1 MISMLKTLQL
11 LFLLLLLVVNS
22 FAQSDNFTIIPV
34 PKIIEKFNGSF
45 SFQNN
50 ITISIKN
57 NFDENLLS
65 AELIGKTLKEFL
77 GVRSTIDSQSKGV
90 ITLSINDK
98 LVAFPEGTT
107 DEGYILLID
116 KNGISIEALTSKGLF
131 YGAMSLIQLL
141 EKANDNT
148 LPYFKIIDYPD
159 MKVRAVSDDISRGQV
174 STLDNFKKIIVH
186 MSRYKMNVYMPY
198 IEDMLQ
204 FDAYPTI
211 GVSRGAL
218 TKEEVSEL
226 VDFAGKHFVEIIPI
240 FQTLGHYENILS
252 QDEFLKYA
260 EFPGAASLNVSND
273 SIYVFLETMM
283 KEVFEL
289 FPTKFFHMGADESYD
304 VGLGYSNK
312 LVDETNIATVHANH
326 YKKIYNIAQ
335 KYGKTVLMY
344 GDIILQHPEILSQIP
359 KDIIVVDWHY
369 RADKNYTST
378 KIFKE
383 SGFEY
388 YVSPSSWNFLTT
400 FPTNINSLPNIKH
413 IIKDG
418 LKNGSVG
425 MVNSNWGDYGAETFK
440 ELILFNYAW
449 SAQCAWNIEA
459 SNIDLFSQNYFYD
472 FFGIND
478 ERLASIYRSMSNP
491 LNQMMWHEVWRHP
504 MLPFRDAV
512 WWENNV
518 SKAVKG
524 DWMEWSLPQVKRN
537 VGVLKTQVKKNRD
550 HFDLIE
556 YLLALNDWYK
566 LKIETQFE
574 MFEAKKD
581 NKLNEPD
588 ELFILIDRNIRDL
601 ELLKSRFRELWLR
614 NYKEENLNMIED
626 KFNRLSAYFLE
637 IKNHLN
643 DAIAGKSD
651 SLFYNPE
658 LSSAWIYAPAD
669 ENKFADS
676 AEFSYEFELPSKPDE
691 ALLQLMG
698 DTYAELYV
706 NGEFVVNVFAHRSL
720 SLIVDYK
727 RIKFLDVAKF
737 LKEGRNIISVKAVNY
752 NRNGSA
758 GINII
763 TRIKLENGYK
773 IISTSPDW
781 KSKTDSVWKN
791 AGFKKYPY
799 IITAPNFDTKRT
811 SWIER

>member
-1 MISMLKTLQL
+1 MLKSLQL

-34 PKIIEKFNGSF
+34 PKSIEKFNGSF

-57 NFDENLLS
+57 NFDENLFA

-98 LVAFPEGTT
+98 LVAFPEETT

-116 KNGISIEALTSKGLF
+116 ENGISLEALTSKGLF

-141 EKANDNT
+141 EKAEEKT
-148 LPYFKIIDYPD
+148 LPYFKVIDYPD

-198 IEDMLQ
+198 IEDMLL
-204 FDAYPTI
+204 FNAYPTI
-211 GVSRGAL
+211 GVNRGAL
-218 TKEEVSEL
+218 TKEEASEL
-226 VDFAGKHFVEIIPI
+226 VDFAGKHFVEVIPI

-260 EFPGAASLNVSND
+260 EFPGAASLNVTND

-304 VGLGYSNK
+304 VGLGYSKK

-326 YKKIYNIAQ
+326 YKKIYSIAK

-378 KIFKE
+378 KTFKE

-418 LKNGSVG
+418 LKNGSAG

-658 LSSAWIYAPAD
+658 LSSVWIYAVAD

-676 AEFSYEFELPSKPDE
+676 AEFSYEFELQSKPDE
-691 ALLQLMG
+691 AFLQLMG
-698 DTYAELYV
+698 DTFAELYI
-706 NGEFVVNVFAHRSL
+706 NGEFVVNVFARRSL
-720 SLIVDYK
+720 SLVVDYK

>member
-1 MISMLKTLQL
+1 MLKSLQL

-34 PKIIEKFNGSF
+34 PKSIEKFNGSF

-57 NFDENLLS
+57 NFDENLFA

-98 LVAFPEGTT
+98 LVAFPEETT

-116 KNGISIEALTSKGLF
+116 ENGISLEALTSKGLF

-141 EKANDNT
+141 EKAEEKT
-148 LPYFKIIDYPD
+148 LPYFKVIDYPD

-198 IEDMLQ
+198 IEDMLL
-204 FDAYPTI
+204 FNAYPTI
-211 GVSRGAL
+211 GVNRGAL
-218 TKEEVSEL
+218 TKEEASEL
-226 VDFAGKHFVEIIPI
+226 VDFAGKHFVEVIPI

-260 EFPGAASLNVSND
+260 EFPGAASLNVTND

-304 VGLGYSNK
+304 VGLGYSKK

-326 YKKIYNIAQ
+326 YKKIYSIAK

-378 KIFKE
+378 KTFKE

-418 LKNGSVG
+418 LKNGSAG

-512 WWENNV
+512 WWENNI
-518 SKAVKG
+518 SKVVKG
-524 DWMEWSLPQVKRN
+524 DWMDWSLPQVKRN
-537 VGVLKTQVKKNRD
+537 VGDLKTQVKKNRD

-658 LSSAWIYAPAD
+658 LSSVWIYAVAD

-676 AEFSYEFELPSKPDE
+676 AEFSYEFELQSKPDE
-691 ALLQLMG
+691 AFLQLMG
-698 DTYAELYV
+698 DTFAELYI
-706 NGEFVVNVFAHRSL
+706 NGEFVVNVFARRSL
-720 SLIVDYK
+720 SLVVDYK

>member
-1 MISMLKTLQL
+1 MLKSLQL

-22 FAQSDNFTIIPV
+22 FSQSDNFTIIPV
-34 PKIIEKFNGSF
+34 PKSIEKFNGSF

-57 NFDENLLS
+57 NFDENLFA

-98 LVAFPEGTT
+98 LVAFPEETT

-116 KNGISIEALTSKGLF
+116 ENGISLEALTSKGLF

-141 EKANDNT
+141 EKAEEKT
-148 LPYFKIIDYPD
+148 LPYFKVIDYPD

-198 IEDMLQ
+198 IEDMLL
-204 FDAYPTI
+204 FNAYPTI
-211 GVSRGAL
+211 GVNRGAL
-218 TKEEVSEL
+218 TKEEASEL
-226 VDFAGKHFVEIIPI
+226 VDFAGKHFVEVIPI

-260 EFPGAASLNVSND
+260 EFPGAASLNVTND

-304 VGLGYSNK
+304 VGLGYSKK

-326 YKKIYNIAQ
+326 YKKIYSIAK

-378 KIFKE
+378 KTFKE

-418 LKNGSVG
+418 LKNGSAG

-512 WWENNV
+512 WWENNI
-518 SKAVKG
+518 SKVVKG
-524 DWMEWSLPQVKRN
+524 DWMDWSLPQVKRN

-658 LSSAWIYAPAD
+658 LSSVWIYAVAD

-676 AEFSYEFELPSKPDE
+676 AEFSYEFELQSKPDE
-691 ALLQLMG
+691 AFLQLMG
-698 DTYAELYV
+698 DTFAELYI
-706 NGEFVVNVFAHRSL
+706 NGEFVVNVFARRSL
-720 SLIVDYK
+720 SLVVDYK

>member
-1 MISMLKTLQL
+1 MLKSLQL

-34 PKIIEKFNGSF
+34 PKSIEKFNGSF

-57 NFDENLLS
+57 NFDENLFA

-98 LVAFPEGTT
+98 LVAFPEETT

-116 KNGISIEALTSKGLF
+116 ENGISLEALTSKGLF

-141 EKANDNT
+141 EKAEEKT
-148 LPYFKIIDYPD
+148 LPYFKVIDYPD

-198 IEDMLQ
+198 IEDMLL
-204 FDAYPTI
+204 FNAYPTI
-211 GVSRGAL
+211 GVNRGAL
-218 TKEEVSEL
+218 TKEEASEL
-226 VDFAGKHFVEIIPI
+226 VDFAGKHFVEVIPI

-260 EFPGAASLNVSND
+260 EFPGAASLNVTND

-304 VGLGYSNK
+304 VGLGYSKK

-326 YKKIYNIAQ
+326 YKKIYSIAK

-378 KIFKE
+378 KTFKE

-418 LKNGSVG
+418 LKNGSAG

-512 WWENNV
+512 WWENNI
-518 SKAVKG
+518 SKVVKG
-524 DWMEWSLPQVKRN
+524 DWMDWSLPQVKRN

-658 LSSAWIYAPAD
+658 LSSVWIYAVAD

-676 AEFSYEFELPSKPDE
+676 AEFSYEFELQSKPDE
-691 ALLQLMG
+691 AFLQLMG
-698 DTYAELYV
+698 DTFAELYI
-706 NGEFVVNVFAHRSL
+706 NGEFVVNVFARRSL
-720 SLIVDYK
+720 SLVVDYK

-737 LKEGRNIISVKAVNY
+737 FKEGRNIISVKAVNY

>member
-1 MISMLKTLQL
+1 
-11 LFLLLLLVVNS
+11 FLLLLLVVNS

-34 PKIIEKFNGSF
+34 PKSIEKFNGSF

-57 NFDENLLS
+57 NFDENLFA

-98 LVAFPEGTT
+98 LVAFPEETT

-116 KNGISIEALTSKGLF
+116 ENGISLEALTSKGLF

-141 EKANDNT
+141 EKAEEKT
-148 LPYFKIIDYPD
+148 LPYFKVIDYPD

-198 IEDMLQ
+198 IEDMLL
-204 FDAYPTI
+204 FNAYPTI
-211 GVSRGAL
+211 GVNRGAL
-218 TKEEVSEL
+218 TKEEASEL
-226 VDFAGKHFVEIIPI
+226 VDFAGKHFVEVIPI

-260 EFPGAASLNVSND
+260 EFPGAASLNVTND

-304 VGLGYSNK
+304 VGLGYSKK

-326 YKKIYNIAQ
+326 YKKIYSIAK

-378 KIFKE
+378 KTFKE

-418 LKNGSVG
+418 LKNGSAG

-512 WWENNV
+512 WWENNI
-518 SKAVKG
+518 SKVVKG
-524 DWMEWSLPQVKRN
+524 DWMDWSLPQVK
-537 VGVLKTQVKKNRD
+537 
-550 HFDLIE
+550 
-556 YLLALNDWYK
+556 
-566 LKIETQFE
+566 
-574 MFEAKKD
+574 
-581 NKLNEPD
+581 
-588 ELFILIDRNIRDL
+588 
-601 ELLKSRFRELWLR
+601 
-614 NYKEENLNMIED
+614 
-626 KFNRLSAYFLE
+626 
-637 IKNHLN
+637 
-643 DAIAGKSD
+643 
-651 SLFYNPE
+651 
-658 LSSAWIYAPAD
+658 
-669 ENKFADS
+669 
-676 AEFSYEFELPSKPDE
+676 
-691 ALLQLMG
+691 
-698 DTYAELYV
+698 
-706 NGEFVVNVFAHRSL
+706 
-720 SLIVDYK
+720 
-727 RIKFLDVAKF
+727 
-737 LKEGRNIISVKAVNY
+737 
-752 NRNGSA
+752 
-758 GINII
+758 
-763 TRIKLENGYK
+763 
-773 IISTSPDW
+773 
-781 KSKTDSVWKN
+781 
-791 AGFKKYPY
+791 
-799 IITAPNFDTKRT
+799 
-811 SWIER
+811 

>member
-1 MISMLKTLQL
+1 
-11 LFLLLLLVVNS
+11 
-22 FAQSDNFTIIPV
+22 
-34 PKIIEKFNGSF
+34 
-45 SFQNN
+45 
-50 ITISIKN
+50 
-57 NFDENLLS
+57 
-65 AELIGKTLKEFL
+65 
-77 GVRSTIDSQSKGV
+77 
-90 ITLSINDK
+90 
-98 LVAFPEGTT
+98 
-107 DEGYILLID
+107 
-116 KNGISIEALTSKGLF
+116 
-131 YGAMSLIQLL
+131 
-141 EKANDNT
+141 
-148 LPYFKIIDYPD
+148 
-159 MKVRAVSDDISRGQV
+159 
-174 STLDNFKKIIVH
+174 
-186 MSRYKMNVYMPY
+186 
-198 IEDMLQ
+198 
-204 FDAYPTI
+204 
-211 GVSRGAL
+211 
-218 TKEEVSEL
+218 
-226 VDFAGKHFVEIIPI
+226 
-240 FQTLGHYENILS
+240 
-252 QDEFLKYA
+252 
-260 EFPGAASLNVSND
+260 
-273 SIYVFLETMM
+273 
-283 KEVFEL
+283 
-289 FPTKFFHMGADESYD
+289 
-304 VGLGYSNK
+304 
-312 LVDETNIATVHANH
+312 
-326 YKKIYNIAQ
+326 
-335 KYGKTVLMY
+335 
-344 GDIILQHPEILSQIP
+344 
-359 KDIIVVDWHY
+359 
-369 RADKNYTST
+369 
-378 KIFKE
+378 
-383 SGFEY
+383 
-388 YVSPSSWNFLTT
+388 
-400 FPTNINSLPNIKH
+400 
-413 IIKDG
+413 
-418 LKNGSVG
+418 
-425 MVNSNWGDYGAETFK
+425 
-440 ELILFNYAW
+440 
-449 SAQCAWNIEA
+449 
-459 SNIDLFSQNYFYD
+459 
-472 FFGIND
+472 
-478 ERLASIYRSMSNP
+478 
-491 LNQMMWHEVWRHP
+491 

-512 WWENNV
+512 WWENNI
-518 SKAVKG
+518 SKVVKG
-524 DWMEWSLPQVKRN
+524 DWMDWSLPQVKRN

-658 LSSAWIYAPAD
+658 LSSVWIYAVAD

-676 AEFSYEFELPSKPDE
+676 AEFSYEFELQSKPDE
-691 ALLQLMG
+691 AFLQLMG
-698 DTYAELYV
+698 DTFAELYI
-706 NGEFVVNVFAHRSL
+706 NGEFVVNVFARRSL

>member
-1 MISMLKTLQL
+1 MLKSLQL

-22 FAQSDNFTIIPV
+22 FSQSDNFTIIPV
-34 PKIIEKFNGSF
+34 PKSIEKFNGSF

-57 NFDENLLS
+57 NFDENLFA

-98 LVAFPEGTT
+98 LVAFPEETT

-116 KNGISIEALTSKGLF
+116 ENGISLEALTSKGLF

-141 EKANDNT
+141 EKAEEKT
-148 LPYFKIIDYPD
+148 LPYFKVIDYPD

-198 IEDMLQ
+198 IEDMLL
-204 FDAYPTI
+204 FNAYPTI
-211 GVSRGAL
+211 GVNRGAL
-218 TKEEVSEL
+218 TKEEASEL
-226 VDFAGKHFVEIIPI
+226 VDFAGKHFVEVIPI

-260 EFPGAASLNVSND
+260 EFPGAASLNVTND

-304 VGLGYSNK
+304 VGLGYSKK

-326 YKKIYNIAQ
+326 YKKIYSIAK

-378 KIFKE
+378 KTFKE

-418 LKNGSVG
+418 LKNGSAG

-512 WWENNV
+512 WWENNI
-518 SKAVKG
+518 SKVVKG
-524 DWMEWSLPQVKRN
+524 DWMDWSLPQVKRN

-658 LSSAWIYAPAD
+658 LSSVWIYAVAD

-676 AEFSYEFELPSKPDE
+676 AEFSYEFELQSKPDE
-691 ALLQLMG
+691 AFLQLMG
-698 DTYAELYV
+698 DTFAELYI
-706 NGEFVVNVFAHRSL
+706 NGEFVVNVFARRSL

>member
-1 MISMLKTLQL
+1 MLKSLQL

-34 PKIIEKFNGSF
+34 PKSIEKFNGSF

-57 NFDENLLS
+57 NFDENLFA

-98 LVAFPEGTT
+98 LVAFPEETT

-116 KNGISIEALTSKGLF
+116 ENGISLEALTSKGLF

-141 EKANDNT
+141 EKAEEKT
-148 LPYFKIIDYPD
+148 LPYFKVIDYPD

-198 IEDMLQ
+198 IEDMLL
-204 FDAYPTI
+204 FNAYPTI
-211 GVSRGAL
+211 GVNRGAL
-218 TKEEVSEL
+218 TKEEASEL
-226 VDFAGKHFVEIIPI
+226 VDFAGKHFVEVIPI

-260 EFPGAASLNVSND
+260 EFPGAASLNVTND

-304 VGLGYSNK
+304 VGLGYSKK

-326 YKKIYNIAQ
+326 YKKIYSIAK

-378 KIFKE
+378 KTFKE

-418 LKNGSVG
+418 LKNGSAG

-658 LSSAWIYAPAD
+658 LSSVWIYAVAD

-676 AEFSYEFELPSKPDE
+676 AEFSYEFELQSKPDE
-691 ALLQLMG
+691 AFLQLMG
-698 DTYAELYV
+698 DTFAELYI
-706 NGEFVVNVFAHRSL
+706 NGEFVVNVFARRSL

-752 NRNGSA
+752 NRNGLA

-763 TRIKLENGYK
+763 ARIKLENGYR

-781 KSKTDSVWKN
+781 KSKTDRIWKN

>member
-1 MISMLKTLQL
+1 MLKSLQL
-11 LFLLLLLVVNS
+11 LFLLLLPVVNS

-34 PKIIEKFNGSF
+34 PKSIEKFNGSF

-57 NFDENLLS
+57 NFDENLFA

-77 GVRSTIDSQSKGV
+77 GVRSTIDRQSKGV

-98 LVAFPEGTT
+98 LAFEYNRLT
-107 DEGYILLID
+107 DEGYTLRID
-116 KNGISIEALTSKGLF
+116 ENGISLEALTSKGLF

-141 EKANDNT
+141 EKADDNT
-148 LPYFKIIDYPD
+148 LPYFKVLDYPD

-186 MSRYKMNVYMPY
+186 MSRYKMNVFMPY
-198 IEDMLQ
+198 IEDMLL
-204 FDAYPTI
+204 FNAYPTI
-211 GVSRGAL
+211 GVNRGAL
-218 TKEEVSEL
+218 TKEEASEL
-226 VDFAGKHFVEIIPI
+226 VDFAGKHFVEVIPI

-289 FPTKFFHMGADESYD
+289 FPTKYFHMGADESYD
-304 VGLGYSNK
+304 VGLGYSK
-312 LVDETNIATVHANH
+312 RLVDETNIATVHANH
-326 YKKIYNIAQ
+326 YKKIYSIAK

-413 IIKDG
+413 IVKDG

-478 ERLASIYRSMSNP
+478 ERLASIYCSMSNP

-518 SKAVKG
+518 SKVVKG

-537 VGVLKTQVKKNRD
+537 VGELKTQVKKNRD

-601 ELLKSRFRELWLR
+601 ELLKNRFRELWLR

-658 LSSAWIYAPAD
+658 LSSVWIYAVAD

-698 DTYAELYV
+698 DTYAELYI
-706 NGEFVVNVFAHRSL
+706 NGEFVVNVLARRSL
-720 SLIVDYK
+720 SLVVDYK

-763 TRIKLENGYK
+763 AQIKLENGYK

-781 KSKTDSVWKN
+781 KSKNDSVWKN
-791 AGFKKYPY
+791 AGWKKYPY

>member
-1 MISMLKTLQL
+1 MLKSLQL

-22 FAQSDNFTIIPV
+22 FSQSDNFTIIPV
-34 PKIIEKFNGSF
+34 PKSIEKFNGSF

-57 NFDENLLS
+57 NFDENLFA

-98 LVAFPEGTT
+98 LVAFPEETT

-116 KNGISIEALTSKGLF
+116 ENGISLEALTSKGLF

-141 EKANDNT
+141 EKAEEKT
-148 LPYFKIIDYPD
+148 LPYFKVIDYPD

-198 IEDMLQ
+198 IEDMLL
-204 FDAYPTI
+204 FNAYPTI
-211 GVSRGAL
+211 GVNRGAL
-218 TKEEVSEL
+218 TKEEASEL
-226 VDFAGKHFVEIIPI
+226 VDFAGKHFVEVIPI

-260 EFPGAASLNVSND
+260 EFPGAASLNVTND

-304 VGLGYSNK
+304 VGLGYSKK

-378 KIFKE
+378 KTFKE

-418 LKNGSVG
+418 LKNGSAG

-512 WWENNV
+512 WWENNI
-518 SKAVKG
+518 SKVVKG
-524 DWMEWSLPQVKRN
+524 DWMDWSLPQVKRN

-658 LSSAWIYAPAD
+658 LSSVWIYAVAD

-676 AEFSYEFELPSKPDE
+676 AEFSYEFELQSKPDE
-691 ALLQLMG
+691 AFLQLMG
-698 DTYAELYV
+698 DTFAELYI
-706 NGEFVVNVFAHRSL
+706 NGEFVVNVFARRSL

-781 KSKTDSVWKN
+781 KSKTDRIWKN

>member
-1 MISMLKTLQL
+1 MLKSLQL

-34 PKIIEKFNGSF
+34 PKSIEKFNGSF

-57 NFDENLLS
+57 NFDENLFA

-98 LVAFPEGTT
+98 LVAFPEETT

-116 KNGISIEALTSKGLF
+116 ENGISLEALTSKGLF

-141 EKANDNT
+141 EKAEEKT
-148 LPYFKIIDYPD
+148 LPYFKVIDYPD

-198 IEDMLQ
+198 IEDMLL
-204 FDAYPTI
+204 FNAYPTI
-211 GVSRGAL
+211 GVNRGAL
-218 TKEEVSEL
+218 TKEEASEL
-226 VDFAGKHFVEIIPI
+226 VDFAGKHFVEVIPI

-260 EFPGAASLNVSND
+260 EFPGAASLNVTND

-304 VGLGYSNK
+304 VGLGYSKK

-326 YKKIYNIAQ
+326 YKKIYSIAK

-378 KIFKE
+378 KTFKE

-418 LKNGSVG
+418 LKNGSAG

-512 WWENNV
+512 WWENNI
-518 SKAVKG
+518 SKVVKG
-524 DWMEWSLPQVKRN
+524 DWMDWSLPQVKRN

-658 LSSAWIYAPAD
+658 LSSVWIYAVAD

-676 AEFSYEFELPSKPDE
+676 AEFSYEFELQSKPDE
-691 ALLQLMG
+691 AFLQLMG
-698 DTYAELYV
+698 DTFAELYI
-706 NGEFVVNVFAHRSL
+706 NGEFVVNVFARRSL

>member
-1 MISMLKTLQL
+1 MLKSLQL

-34 PKIIEKFNGSF
+34 PKSIEKFNGSF

-57 NFDENLLS
+57 NFDENLFA

-98 LVAFPEGTT
+98 LVAFPEETT

-116 KNGISIEALTSKGLF
+116 ENGISLEALTSKGLF

-141 EKANDNT
+141 EKAEEKT
-148 LPYFKIIDYPD
+148 LPYFKVIDYPD

-198 IEDMLQ
+198 IEDMLL
-204 FDAYPTI
+204 FNAYPTI
-211 GVSRGAL
+211 GVNRGAL
-218 TKEEVSEL
+218 TKEEASEL
-226 VDFAGKHFVEIIPI
+226 VDFAGKHFVEVIPI

-260 EFPGAASLNVSND
+260 EFPGAASLNVTND

-304 VGLGYSNK
+304 VGLGYSKK

-326 YKKIYNIAQ
+326 YKKIYSIAK

-378 KIFKE
+378 KTFKE

-418 LKNGSVG
+418 LKNGSAG

-512 WWENNV
+512 WWENNI
-518 SKAVKG
+518 SKVVKG
-524 DWMEWSLPQVKRN
+524 DWMDWSLPQVKRN

-658 LSSAWIYAPAD
+658 LSSVWIYAVAD

-676 AEFSYEFELPSKPDE
+676 AEFSYEFELQSKPDE
-691 ALLQLMG
+691 AFLQLMG
-698 DTYAELYV
+698 DTFAELYI
-706 NGEFVVNVFAHRSL
+706 NGEFVVNVFARRSL
-720 SLIVDYK
+720 SLVVDYK